1 MMNKKPFFK
10 ATAIMLSGL
19 LMLLVYSG
27 AAIPSAQAVNGKKT
41 VVTTHTYKNVKEL
54 KYPQVKNVGSRSLQ
68 NKINKDFKNYI
79 EQSYKDYLKN
89 KKDGQQHG
97 YQTAYQTSFDV
108 KYLTGEKISILTKNY
123 VYSGGAHGNTAV
135 RSFNYD
141 LKSKKRVYLTD
152 VLNKKSKIDKTRTY
166 IYKYIQKHQDTFFP
180 DVKKKDIVLLKNTAF
195 YFTKDGIAIV
205 FQQYDVAPY
214 VAGNPVVAVPKTVYQ

>member
-1 MMNKKPFFK
+1 M
-10 ATAIMLSGL
+10 TS
-19 LMLLVYSG
+19 
-27 AAIPSAQAVNGKKT
+27 
-41 VVTTHTYKNVKEL
+41 HTYKNVKEL

-79 EQSYKDYLKN
+79 DQSYKDYLKN

-108 KYLTGEKISILTKNY
+108 KYLTYEKISILTKNY

-180 DVKKKDIVLLKNTAF
+180 DVKKKTSSFFKTRHSTLQKTGLRSCSSNMTSHLMSPEPRLLPFRKRCIN
-195 YFTKDGIAIV
+195 K
-205 FQQYDVAPY
+205 
-214 VAGNPVVAVPKTVYQ
+214 